1 MGGFLV
7 DVSHMH
13 NSLSRLTITPKGVA
27 FLAKHGRF
35 LAAPVKSIRDKS
47 KADVL
52 AKGLVCFQ
60 VGWLLV
66 ETISRKAVGYPITL
80 LELHVLVH
88 CACAIAMYG
97 LWFHKPMDIRDPILV
112 DSSRW
117 EDLLA
122 LMLVRNYGLGSKGY
136 KKGTDC
142 ETRLHASDSE
152 RLNGAESAYIH
163 VLNGQDKEPK
173 RSASEKAPG
182 VSAAAL
188 VDEPSRNSPQAEQ
201 CQSSQ
206 ELKSKNMPDPLF
218 SIKPNADM
226 EVDCNLVSGQYLD
239 CGFGPSPDV
248 VSTTHNSKKISD
260 SGRLEIS
267 LTSKD
272 VRRWTLAS
280 RALKKHG
287 EALHKPEGSVNYLVP
302 NAPNI
307 FLDRKGVH
315 AGFYAFFCSWASGGL
330 IAALS
335 VCCFYGASHALAW
348 HFPFPS
354 PAERLLWR
362 IASIDVIAGA
372 VTILALIPVA
382 VYLHEHEPRSLITSF
397 WAREPGAVP
406 ILYRL
411 LVLVGLLNVPLF
423 FFSRVFI
430 VLECFLSLRRV
441 PIGVYVTVQW
451 AEYIPRF
458 S

>member
-1 MGGFLV
+1 
-7 DVSHMH
+7 MH
-13 NSLSRLTITPKGVA
+13 NSLSRLTVTPKGVA

-35 LAAPVKSIRDKS
+35 LAAPVESIRDKS

-80 LELHVLVH
+80 LELHVLIH
-88 CACAIAMYG
+88 CGCAIAMYG
-97 LWFHKPMDIRDPILV
+97 LWFHKPMDTRDPILV
-112 DSSRW
+112 DSSKW

-122 LMLVRNYGLGSKGY
+122 LMLVRNYGLGSKGR
-136 KKGTDC
+136 KKGNDG

-163 VLNGQDKEPK
+163 VFNDLDNETERSATEKASRVSATAQVDDPARGKIRIEQCHSKQELEPK
-173 RSASEKAPG
+173 
-182 VSAAAL
+182 
-188 VDEPSRNSPQAEQ
+188 NI
-201 CQSSQ
+201 
-206 ELKSKNMPDPLF
+206 PDILF
-218 SIKPNADM
+218 SIKPTA
-226 EVDCNLVSGQYLD
+226 EVGLGCTLVSGQYLG
-239 CGFGPSPDV
+239 CGFGPSQNVIP
-248 VSTTHNSKKISD
+248 TTHKSKMISD
-260 SGRLEIS
+260 PRRLEIS

-272 VRRWTLAS
+272 VRRWTLAAG
-280 RALKKHG
+280 ALKKYG
-287 EALHKPEGSVNYLVP
+287 EELHKPGGSVNYLVP

-315 AGFYAFFCSWASGGL
+315 AGFYLFFCSWASGGL

-335 VCCFYGASHALAW
+335 VCCFYGVTHALAW

-362 IASIDVIAGA
+362 IASIDVVSGV
-372 VTILALIPVA
+372 VTILALFSVA
-382 VYLHEHEPRSLITSF
+382 VYLHEHEPRSLISSF
-397 WAREPGAVP
+397 WTKEPGVLP
-406 ILYRL
+406 ILYRI
-411 LVLVGLLNVPLF
+411 LVLLGLLNLPLF

-430 VLECFLSLRRV
+430 VLESFLSLRRV
-441 PIGVYVTVQW
+441 PVGVYVTVEWTQ
-451 AEYIPRF
+451 YIPRL